1 MLLCAVH
8 CGTALCGTGFTV
20 GWLLMPMLRFN
31 YIWIS
36 CYSASVLPK
45 TTMNGD
51 GIEYADDDILPV
63 RRLIR
68 MRAPSLAIGLVLGV
82 LLSFITS
89 RFEQVLEHNIR
100 VAFFIPFI
108 VYMADAVG
116 TQTQSIYVR
125 DLKSGKAQFHHYLIK
140 ETIIGFVLALTSSI
154 IAAIITWV
162 WLASQELSLAVSLGT
177 FGAVLSAPLIALLVA
192 EALQLEHSDP
202 AVGAGPIATVI
213 QDTVSVV
220 IYGIIASLIIL

>member
-68 MRAPSLAIGLVLGV
+68 IRAPYSCCILHSI
-82 LLSFITS
+82 
-89 RFEQVLEHNIR
+89 HR
-100 VAFFIPFI
+100 VHGGCRWNTNSKHLCKRP
-108 VYMADAVG
+108 
-116 TQTQSIYVR
+116 
-125 DLKSGKAQFHHYLIK
+125 
-140 ETIIGFVLALTSSI
+140 
-154 IAAIITWV
+154 
-162 WLASQELSLAVSLGT
+162 
-177 FGAVLSAPLIALLVA
+177 
-192 EALQLEHSDP
+192 
-202 AVGAGPIATVI
+202 
-213 QDTVSVV
+213 
-220 IYGIIASLIIL
+220 

>member
-1 MLLCAVH
+1 METESNTLTMIFFP
-8 CGTALCGTGFTV
+8 CGGL
-20 GWLLMPMLRFN
+20 
-31 YIWIS
+31 
-36 CYSASVLPK
+36 SVL
-45 TTMNGD
+45 
-51 GIEYADDDILPV
+51 EL
-63 RRLIR
+63 
-68 MRAPSLAIGLVLGV
+68 
-82 LLSFITS
+82 
-89 RFEQVLEHNIR
+89 HIR

-220 IYGIIASLIIL
+220 I